1 MSKSIRPRDLNL
13 QELIM
18 TVFNKLLLAQDNA
31 LTVSATKKRDVNTP
45 IEKTGPPPNKLVLPV
60 IALWAH
66 FKTTWKLTAVNFIV
80 IIECYI
86 ISCKDKV

>member
-1 MSKSIRPRDLNL
+1 MSKIFRLRDLNL

-31 LTVSATKKRDVNTP
+31 LTISATKKKDVSTP
-45 IEKTGPPPNKLVLPV
+45 IEKIGPPPNKFFLPV

-86 ISCKDKV
+86 ISCKDTV